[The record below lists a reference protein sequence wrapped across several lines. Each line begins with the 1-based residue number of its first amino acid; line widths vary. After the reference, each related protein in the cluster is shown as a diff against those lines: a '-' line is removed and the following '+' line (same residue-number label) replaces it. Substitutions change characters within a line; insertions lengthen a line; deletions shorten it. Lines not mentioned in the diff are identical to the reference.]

1 MPSWLSPN
9 IGSLLLFLALVA
21 GTAVLGGQFGA
32 GQWYADLSKPGWT
45 PPNWLFPP
53 VWTVLYIMI
62 GVAGWLVW
70 TTPHESRT
78 LLLALWSAQ
87 LLLNAAWS
95 YIFFGRHEIALGLI
109 DILAL
114 LAFIAAFIVIAWPVN
129 RAAAWLFIPYLLWV
143 SYASALNGSIW
154 LKNGAA

>member
-9 IGSLLLFLALVA
+9 IVSLILFLVLVA
-21 GTAVLGGQFGA
+21 GTAVFGGQWGA
-32 GQWYADLSKPGWT
+32 GRWYAELAKPGWT

-53 VWTVLYIMI
+53 VWTVLYLMI

-78 LLLALWSAQ
+78 LLLVLWSAQ

-95 YIFFGRHEIALGLI
+95 YIFFGRHQIALGLI
-109 DILAL
+109 DILAMTAL
-114 LAFIAAFIVIAWPVN
+114 IAAFIVIAWPVN
-129 RAAAWLFIPYLLWV
+129 RVAAWLFIPYLLWV